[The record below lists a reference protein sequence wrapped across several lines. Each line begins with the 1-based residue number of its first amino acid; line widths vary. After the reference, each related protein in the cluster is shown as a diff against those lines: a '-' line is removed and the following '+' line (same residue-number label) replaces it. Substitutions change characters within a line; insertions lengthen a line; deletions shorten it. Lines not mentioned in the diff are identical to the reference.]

1 MKKIVLFLM
10 IIATF
15 VITSCSKE
23 DFLDQP
29 IQGRETLDDFF
40 KNPENAENFIN
51 GIYRKVNGESWWQ
64 VNFQR
69 QINEMASDDNWAGN
83 TAQPRPDITG
93 IAQYN
98 VFPGSTYFNSF
109 WESHYIGITR
119 ANIALDRIPG
129 VDIDEDKKVQYLA
142 EAKFIRAFFY
152 FDLVRNFGGV
162 PIVASYNEILDP
174 SINDKKRA
182 TVEEVYAFV
191 ETDLKEAINSLPKK
205 SEYAPADLGRATK
218 GAAQSLLAKV
228 YLFQEKWDLAQDM
241 AFKVMQSGEY
251 ILEPDFADLYKVGN
265 AHGQESIFAIE
276 FINNPVFREVGGQ
289 FPITNGS
296 RGDRGWGWG
305 SPTSD
310 LENAFLSEG
319 DNIRLQSTIIKHGE
333 PVFGDPDVTEFDGKP
348 SENKS
353 GRTNRKY
360 YTPVAERPEPYSRG
374 QIPGQY
380 IHLRLADVI
389 LIHAEAAYFNND
401 PTAAK
406 NSLKLIRDRVNLT
419 TNMSLSGTAL
429 RDAIWKE
436 RRLELALE
444 QHRLYDL
451 RRQKINGVPR
461 IALILGPNGSFVKY
475 NTEVS
480 TDPFETTNLL
490 EPQNSGTLFDPKIHM
505 VWPIPPEEIQLSRGN
520 IEQNP
525 FY

>member
-1 MKKIVLFLM
+1 MKKIVLFLT
-10 IIATF
+10 IITALVF
-15 VITSCSKE
+15 VGCDKE

-29 IQGRETLDDFF
+29 VQGKQTLDDFF
-40 KNPENAENFIN
+40 SNAQNAENFIN
-51 GIYRKVNGESWWQ
+51 GIYRKINGESWWQ

-69 QINEMASDDNWAGN
+69 QINEMATDDNWAGN
-83 TAQPRPDITG
+83 TEQPRPDIFG

-129 VDIDEDKKVQYLA
+129 VEIDLEKKEQYLG

-162 PIVASYNEILDP
+162 PIVSSYNEILDP
-174 SINDKKRA
+174 SINDKTRA
-182 TVEEVYAFV
+182 SVEDVYAFV
-191 ETDLKEAINSLPKK
+191 EADLKEAIGSLPRK
-205 SEYAPADLGRATK
+205 SEYAPTDLGRATK

-228 YLFQEKWDLAQDM
+228 YLYQEKWDKAQTM
-241 AFKVMQSGEY
+241 AKTVMDSGEY
-251 ILEPDFADLYKVGN
+251 ALEPDFANLYKVGF
-265 AHGQESIFAIE
+265 AHGVESIFAVE
-276 FINNPVFREVGGQ
+276 FINNPTFSEVGGQ

-319 DNIRLQSTIIKHGE
+319 DNIRLRSTIIKHGE
-333 PVFGDPDVTEFDGKP
+333 PVFGDPEVSEFDGIP

-360 YTPVAERPEPYSRG
+360 YTPLADRPEPYARG

-389 LIHAEAAYFNND
+389 LIHAEAAYFND
-401 PTAAK
+401 DETSAR
-406 NSLKLIRDRVNLT
+406 NSMKLVRDRVGLD

-444 QHRLYDL
+444 QQRLYDI

-475 NTEVS
+475 NTEES
-480 TDPFETTNLL
+480 TDPFETTNLK
-490 EPQNSGTLFDPKIHM
+490 ESQDSGALFDPNIHM
-505 VWPIPPEEIQLSRGN
+505 LWPIPPEEIQLSRGN
-520 IEQNP
+520 IKQNP
-525 FY
+525 GY